1 MWAIIGASSC
11 DQRRRGSD
19 LGETLD
25 LPVAS
30 PSTPA
35 LANGGAVTSPALRH
49 GLRPHA
55 AVGKRRS
62 RTPSHRRIAAGA
74 MRAGVVSSWPMI
86 LNPHLCC
93 CVTGGVGPLGSAH
106 AQPRSSRATQQPP
119 SVFAARR
126 LPCHCS
132 SATGDRSPK
141 GRDAFGPVHESAAL
155 HLGDKS
161 DNRSQSYP
169 KCAGIGLD
177 TLQTLPPYYPPGE
190 AELQG

>member
-1 MWAIIGASSC
+1 MPPRPSSARSRWCRARFLGVGWHGRACASVRWC
-11 DQRRRGSD
+11 RGS
-19 LGETLD
+19 G
-25 LPVAS
+25 PWHAS
-30 PSTPA
+30 GCLT
-35 LANGGAVTSPALRH
+35 
-49 GLRPHA
+49 
-55 AVGKRRS
+55 
-62 RTPSHRRIAAGA
+62 GA
-74 MRAGVVSSWPMI
+74 MRWASQSSCAVI
-86 LNPHLCC
+86 ATCTTA

-132 SATGDRSPK
+132 PATGDRSPK